1 VRLTR
6 RVRFSATHRYHRP
19 DWDEARNRATF
30 GACAAPEPHGHDY
43 TCTVSVGGPVDP
55 QTGMVLDLGV
65 LDRVLHECVV
75 ARYHGTSLNDAP
87 EFQPGRRIPTCEE
100 VAGVIATQVQ
110 AALSA
115 AGATATV
122 REVTVAEDETLSGT
136 WLATG

>member
-55 QTGMVLDLGV
+55 QTGMVL
-65 LDRVLHECVV
+65 HECVV

-110 AALSA
+110 GALTA

-122 REVTVAEDETLSGT
+122 HEVTVAEDETLSAT
-136 WLATG
+136 WLAAG